1 MHYLLLHCMC
11 ILSSLHSKVFTSNL
25 SWESWYKIPASQSW
39 CSWKQI
45 IIRLA
50 VCTLLWSIH
59 NKPIHILDRFY
70 KNTSHLKCYIPHLCH
85 TRLTLWELKLL
96 CFSSHHI
103 RLSGRFSTICVA
115 SSKMKHLSDQW
126 PIVVETFSGYLA
138 TAFLEMDP
146 KLLC

>member
-1 MHYLLLHCMC
+1 MC
-11 ILSSLHSKVFTSNL
+11 IESSLHSKVFTSNL
-25 SWESWYKIPASQSW
+25 SQESWYKIPASQSW

-59 NKPIHILDRFY
+59 NKPIHILDRFH
-70 KNTSHLKCYIPHLCH
+70 KNTSHLKCYIPHL
-85 TRLTLWELKLL
+85 RLTLWEQKLL

-115 SSKMKHLSDQW
+115 SSKMKCFFGPMTNHGQNILRLPSNRFLGNGSK
-126 PIVVETFSGYLA
+126 IVVLSIIWI
-138 TAFLEMDP
+138 
-146 KLLC
+146 K